1 MKKKKF
7 RKLNIITAMLVL
19 SMTCTA
25 MPNLAAEKEQSSINN
40 SKQIIDDNKSK
51 IDELQAEQ
59 AEVNKKIESLNT
71 LKSDTK
77 AYIKALDQ
85 NMTDITNE
93 LISVNNSIAQ
103 KQLDIQFTQDQLAK
117 ATQTES
123 DQYASMKLRIKFM
136 YEKGDT
142 SFIDMIL
149 NAKSWS
155 DLLNKAEYISKIA
168 HYDREKLAE
177 FDATRQ
183 LVTNTQLQLEA
194 ENSQLNE
201 LQAQAVAKQESIQTL
216 LNQKNQELASYN
228 TKIANSQNEIDRQ
241 QSEIDDLYEDISAQ
255 EANIEAMEREIER
268 QEEEARKKAEEEARK
283 KAEEEARKKSEDSKS
298 SSSTSESTYTPRTMT
313 GGFTW
318 PVPSS
323 SRITS
328 GFGSRE
334 SPTEGASTN
343 HKGIDIGASTGSSVV
358 AAAGGK
364 VVIAT
369 YSSSAGNYVMISHG
383 SGTYTVYMHMSS
395 LNVSE
400 GDEVSKG
407 ETIGAVGSTGYS
419 TGSHL
424 HFGIRKDGSYVN
436 PENYL

>member
-1 MKKKKF
+1 MKKHKLI
-7 RKLNIITAMLVL
+7 KLNILTAVMIL
-19 SMTCTA
+19 SLTCTA
-25 MPNLAAEKEQSSINN
+25 MPNLAAEQEQKSINN

-51 IDELQAEQ
+51 INALEAEQ
-59 AEVNKKIESLNT
+59 KEVNKKIEDLNSLKT
-71 LKSDTK
+71 DAK
-77 AYIKALDQ
+77 AYIKALDK

-117 ATQTES
+117 ATQKES

-168 HYDREKLAE
+168 HYDRTKLNE
-177 FDATRQ
+177 YDETRQ
-183 LVTNTQLQLEA
+183 LVTNTQLQLQA
-194 ENSQLNE
+194 ENSQLSE
-201 LQAQAVAKQESIQTL
+201 LQAQALAKQQSIQSL
-216 LNQKNQELASYN
+216 LNEKSQELASYN
-228 TKIANSQNEIDRQ
+228 KKIATAQDEIDRQ
-241 QSEIDDLYEDISAQ
+241 QGEIDNLYEDIRAQ

-283 KAEEEARKKSEDSKS
+283 KAEAAGKDPDSAES
-298 SSSTSESTYTPRTMT
+298 SYKARTMT
-313 GGFTW
+313 GGFVW

-323 SRITS
+323 GRITS
-328 GFGSRE
+328 RFGERE
-334 SPTEGASTN
+334 SPTEGASTY
-343 HKGIDIGASTGSSVV
+343 HKGIDIGASSGSSVI
-358 AAAGGK
+358 AAASGK

-369 YSSSAGNYVMISHG
+369 YSSSAGNYIMISHG
-383 SGTYTVYMHMSS
+383 SSTYTVYMHLSSMS
-395 LNVSE
+395 VSE
-400 GDEVSKG
+400 GDEVSQG
-407 ETIGAVGSTGYS
+407 QTIGAVGSTGYS
-419 TGSHL
+419 TGPHL
-424 HFGIRKDGSYVN
+424 HFGIRKNGSYVD

>member
-1 MKKKKF
+1 MKKKRFK
-7 RKLNIITAMLVL
+7 KLNMITAALVL
-19 SMTCTA
+19 SLSCTA
-25 MPNLAAEKEQSSINN
+25 MPNLAAEKEQTSINN

-51 IDELQAEQ
+51 ISALQAEQ
-59 AEVNKKIESLNT
+59 AEVNKKIESLNA

-85 NMTDITNE
+85 SMTDITNE
-93 LISVNNSIAQ
+93 LISINNSIEQ

-183 LVTNTQLQLEA
+183 LVTNTQLQLQA
-194 ENSQLNE
+194 ENTQLSE
-201 LQAQAVAKQESIQTL
+201 LQTQSIAKQESIQSL
-216 LNQKNQELASYN
+216 LNQKNQELAAYN

-241 QSEIDDLYEDISAQ
+241 QSEIKGLYEDISAQ

-283 KAEEEARKKSEDSKS
+283 RAEEEAKKNAEKSETSSK
-298 SSSTSESTYTPRTMT
+298 SESTYKPRTMT

-323 SRITS
+323 GRITS
-328 GFGSRE
+328 EYGSRE
-334 SPTEGASTN
+334 SPTEGASSY

-358 AAAGGK
+358 AAADGK

-383 SGTYTVYMHMSS
+383 SGTYTVYMHMSR

-407 ETIGAVGSTGYS
+407 ESIGAVGSTGYS
-419 TGSHL
+419 TGPHL